1 MKPRKAVGPLEGRG
15 FTVETTDSPQDFCCV
30 HPFLPLTQE
39 PLLSTLT
46 LHPTQ
51 TQHHSPAPPR
61 APGIPLLGFL
71 LLGILEFGH
80 SSSSPRPPGVQPPAP
95 PPSDPGSRPPS
106 LPPPPR
112 PENQA
117 PGPLLHTLTRTTS
130 TSLWSCSPAVP
141 PIPSPCLEP
150 GSRNSWLALA
160 GGSGSSSAL
169 LAPSLCLESGSGKYW
184 PALVGGSG
192 SPQAL
197 LAGMLGG
204 TRGQLGRP
212 GP

>member
-15 FTVETTDSPQDFCCV
+15 FTVETADSPQDFCCV

-46 LHPTQ
+46 LHPSQ
-51 TQHHSPAPPR
+51 TQRHSPAPPR

-80 SSSSPRPPGVQPPAP
+80 SPSSPRPSSVRPRIQAPSP
-95 PPSDPGSRPPS
+95 PP
-106 LPPPPR
+106 

-117 PGPLLHTLTRTTS
+117 PRPLLHTLTRTTS
-130 TSLWSCSPAVP
+130 TSLWSCSPAAP
-141 PIPSPCLEP
+141 PTPSPCLEP

-160 GGSGSSSAL
+160 GGSGSSPAL
-169 LAPSLCLESGSGKYW
+169 LAPSPCLEPGSGKYW
-184 PALVGGSG
+184 PALAGGSG

-204 TRGQLGRP
+204 TRGQRGRR